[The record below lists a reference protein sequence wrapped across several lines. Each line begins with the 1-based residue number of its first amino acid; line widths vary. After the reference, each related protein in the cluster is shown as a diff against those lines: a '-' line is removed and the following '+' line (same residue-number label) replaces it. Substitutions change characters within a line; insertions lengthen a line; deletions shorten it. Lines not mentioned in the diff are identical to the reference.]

1 VGASTWLP
9 IVAALA
15 GPFVVVA
22 SYTRHQKS
30 ADPAMTQA
38 LIEAQRRSPKYIE
51 RRPLRWYDVPVIA
64 AGLALPFVQWFAFLR
79 FQTRLSFM
87 IPLAI
92 TASLMFVVA
101 ALNPRFVPAQ
111 LPNSREAGLR
121 VGVIAVVLILA
132 LVLPSSG
139 TIILLRGVLS
149 DILALICVSYLSR
162 LLQKPRERK
171 PLI

>member
-1 VGASTWLP
+1 VSAGTWLP

-15 GPFVVVA
+15 GPLVVVA
-22 SYTRHQKS
+22 SYTRQQNK
-30 ADPAMTQA
+30 AVPEMTQA

-51 RRPLRWYDVPVIA
+51 RRPFRWYDVPVIA
-64 AGLALPFVQWFAFLR
+64 AVLALPFVQWFAFLR
-79 FQTRLSFM
+79 FQTRLSFL

-111 LPNSREAGLR
+111 PSNGREAGLR
-121 VGVIAVVLILA
+121 VGVVAVALILA

-139 TIILLRGVLS
+139 MIVLLRGALS
-149 DILALICVSYLSR
+149 DILALICIGYLSR
-162 LLQKPRERK
+162 SLQNRDRSR
-171 PLI
+171 

>member
-1 VGASTWLP
+1 
-9 IVAALA
+9 
-15 GPFVVVA
+15 
-22 SYTRHQKS
+22 
-30 ADPAMTQA
+30 MTQA

-139 TIILLRGVLS
+139 TIILLRRRFSRENGDHCDS
-149 DILALICVSYLSR
+149 RCRMLAGSHLVRRRS
-162 LLQKPRERK
+162 PRN
-171 PLI
+171 